1 MPNGSRYNGKSS
13 YINNSDRLLAH
24 TIDDIEKDVSF
35 LKDEL
40 QGIFDEMNI
49 DKIQSFKDTI
59 TYISKMQKNYFNR
72 ENIDATS
79 LGITKTYIEEVIGDM
94 KILGLPLSDTII
106 EKLIELLKEDLLIGF
121 ILINYTNLSISK
133 PLELFALIHILR
145 EKIGEL

>member
-1 MPNGSRYNGKSS
+1 
-13 YINNSDRLLAH
+13 
-24 TIDDIEKDVSF
+24 
-35 LKDEL
+35 
-40 QGIFDEMNI
+40 
-49 DKIQSFKDTI
+49 
-59 TYISKMQKNYFNR
+59 MQKNYFNR

-79 LGITKTYIEEVIGDM
+79 LGITKTYIEEVIEDM
-94 KILGLPLSDTII
+94 RILGLPLSDTII